1 MIDLNDNSIAIS
13 NFDRYFKIYL
23 ISLFFLGIYYLHYK
37 HNAGN
42 DSSISEY
49 LINYQGSFVRR
60 GLPGEIIFRY
70 SDYFNL
76 NLRFQIFIF
85 QSIIHSSFLI
95 LIYNLFK
102 NFKKNIIILFAIY
115 TPIFLLFPIAE
126 LESLGRKET
135 VLYVFFLS
143 LILIKNTKHANLFT
157 FFILPLVCM
166 VYEEVLIFSPFI
178 FAVLLIKNKINNL
191 MSGIKLSL
199 LFLPSLI
206 IVTFFLIYPITT
218 ENHSIMANSL
228 LNTFGESCYMS
239 CSLLVGNDITSFSSM
254 INYIWSGPHI
264 NLPSILTRYSL
275 IILVGFFPIFLLSY
289 FSVFNE
295 NIFFSKIKI
304 KNIFLFFMV
313 SYITIIPLFLLGG
326 DWGRWVGMT
335 ITFTTIFYFYLY
347 KNDFIKVDYFS
358 INQKLIFFKN
368 KKKFVIILFVFFAFG
383 WNQKTTSVEDV
394 ASLPIYKIPYNTAK
408 RIFGWGSYQILQDS
422 IILKWHRK
430 ILE

>member
-1 MIDLNDNSIAIS
+1 MIDLNDNFKAID
-13 NFDRYFKIYL
+13 NFEKYFKIYL
-23 ISLFFLGIYYLHYK
+23 ISLFFFGIYYLYYK
-37 HNAGN
+37 HNAGT

-49 LINYQGSFVRR
+49 LINYQGGFNRR
-60 GLPGEIIFRY
+60 GLIGEILFRY

-76 NLRFQIFIF
+76 NLRFQIFLF
-85 QSIIHSSFLI
+85 QSSIYSIFLI
-95 LIYNLFK
+95 LIFNLFK
-102 NFKKNIIILFAIY
+102 DFKKNIIILFAIY

-126 LESLGRKET
+126 LESLGRKES

-178 FAVLLIKNKINNL
+178 FAVLLIKNKINNFK
-191 MSGIKLSL
+191 STIKLSL

-206 IVTFFLIYPITT
+206 IVALFFIYPMSSD
-218 ENHSIMANSL
+218 HHVIMANSL
-228 LNTFGESCYMS
+228 LNTFGEECYMA

-289 FSVFNE
+289 FSVFKE
-295 NIFFSKIKI
+295 NIFFSKIKL

-347 KNDFIKVDYFS
+347 KNDFIKVDFFS
-358 INQKLIFFKN
+358 INQKLSFFKN

-383 WNQKTTSVEDV
+383 WNQKTTNVGDV
-394 ASLPIYKIPYNTAK
+394 ASRPIYKIPYNTAK
-408 RIFGWGSYQILQDS
+408 KIFGWSSYQIFQDS

-430 ILE
+430 IFE